1 MKGLI
6 LKDIYIFG
14 SNIKLYIIYFAFF
27 GVFSFFSDASFFY
40 GIVMMMLTL
49 LSITAASYDDMAHW
63 PRFAVSMP
71 LSRGQIV
78 TARYLFMFIMTG
90 SAAVLLSIFNVVFSF
105 FKTGI
110 SLIEGF
116 AVIGATGS
124 VGLLAGFVILPIL
137 YKMGAERARIL
148 MILVMMV
155 PYAALM
161 LANALGV
168 KLPAWLMHMPP
179 AVYVALVL
187 ALLVGGGLISFGVSR
202 NIFEKKDL

>member
-110 SLIEGF
+110 TLIEGF